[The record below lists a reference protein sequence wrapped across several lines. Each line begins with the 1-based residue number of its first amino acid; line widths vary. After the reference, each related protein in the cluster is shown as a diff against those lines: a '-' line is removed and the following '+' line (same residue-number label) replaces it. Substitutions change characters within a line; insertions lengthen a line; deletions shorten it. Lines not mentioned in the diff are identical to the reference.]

1 MKKDVTAKL
10 AACEASL
17 KRWQTRLKRAVSK
30 VNELDRQRRRLQA
43 QMDPARHELISG
55 ADQQP
60 VNPVID
66 DLAIPPELRRTMED
80 RTRDQLAART
90 EAETDPV
97 IVKVNRERLKRMDEK
112 RRGRSM
118 FDQHAM
124 PLTGK
129 AALEAIRPKRKAK
142 A

>member
-30 VNELDRQRRRLQA
+30 VNELDRQRRRLQG
-43 QMDPARHELISG
+43 QMGPVNLHELIGPPKKPPASDVTDISFAEMTG
-55 ADQQP
+55 ADLRK
-60 VNPVID
+60 D
-66 DLAIPPELRRTMED
+66 DTAIPAFLNRADPLIAEKMT
-80 RTRDQLAART
+80 AARKKA
-90 EAETDPV
+90 EAAA
-97 IVKVNRERLKRMDEK
+97 
-112 RRGRSM
+112 RS
-118 FDQHAM
+118 AM

-129 AALEAIRPKRKAK
+129 AALEAIRPKRRAK